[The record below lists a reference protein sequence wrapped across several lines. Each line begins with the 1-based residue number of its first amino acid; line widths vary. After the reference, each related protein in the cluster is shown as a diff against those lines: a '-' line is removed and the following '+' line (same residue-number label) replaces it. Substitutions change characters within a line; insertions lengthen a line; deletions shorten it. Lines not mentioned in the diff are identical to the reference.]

1 MMCKNCK
8 HTFCWYCLQNLD
20 VSAAEKDSYVRVTG
34 LGLVWGPVQALHQLV
49 DILVYVLAQF
59 SF

>member
-1 MMCKNCK
+1 MG
-8 HTFCWYCLQNLD
+8 F
-20 VSAAEKDSYVRVTG
+20 
-34 LGLVWGPVQALHQLV
+34 GLVWGPVQALHQLI